1 MTHST
6 LRTASLS
13 TASLSRSTACVLGC
27 CGPMLRLIS
36 LNATVPPLEREV
48 LAQGMALEVVRHV
61 DAAQAGMPLEPDAEH
76 IERLALGPVGGT
88 IDGNGR
94 IQALVLAAVHGQPNP
109 VRAREPAELVED
121 GGTVSTPPRPP

>member
-1 MTHST
+1 MIGST
-6 LRTASLS
+6 LRTTSLS
-13 TASLSRSTACVLGC
+13 TANLSRSTPCVLGC

-76 IERLALGPVGGT
+76 IERLALGPVGGE
-88 IDGNGR
+88 IDGDGR
-94 IQALVLAAVHGQPNP
+94 IQAPVLADVPGQPGP
-109 VRAREPAELVED
+109 GPA
-121 GGTVSTPPRPP
+121 